1 MEKLKVG
8 DVAPDFSLL
17 DSDGVEQ
24 KLKDYDKLILYFYP
38 RDNTP
43 GCSAQACSLRDDY
56 SVLKEMGYK
65 ILGVSGDSEASHKRF
80 IEKYTIP
87 FPLLVDSDKSLCNL
101 YGVYGE
107 KKFCGKVSM
116 GIIRTT
122 FVIEGGVITAIIDK
136 VKTKIHSQQ
145 LIELLG

>member
-8 DVAPDFSLL
+8 DVAPDFALL
-17 DSDGVEQ
+17 DSNGVER
-24 KLKDYDKLILYFYP
+24 KLKDYDKVILYFYP

-56 SVLKEMGYK
+56 STLKEMGYE
-65 ILGVSGDSEASHKRF
+65 IFGVSGDSEASHNRF

-87 FPLLVDSDKSLCNL
+87 FSLLVDSDKRLCNL

-122 FVIEGGVITAIIDK
+122 FVIEGGVIKEIVDK

-145 LIELLG
+145 LLELLG